1 MTILKT
7 SFLAAA
13 LATGLVA
20 SAGAITLQSTDGPR
34 EHGAPPQAHEAQPW
48 MNDGYGA
55 YASTLPAPRQYQG
68 VPIEHYSPRVD
79 IQ

>member
-13 LATGLVA
+13 LPTGLA
-20 SAGAITLQSTDGPR
+20 AAAGAITLQTTDGPR
-34 EHGAPPQAHEAQPW
+34 EHDAPPQAHEAQPW
-48 MNDGYGA
+48 MNDGYAA
-55 YASTLPAPRQYQG
+55 YPSTLPATHQYRAA
-68 VPIEHYSPRVD
+68 PIEQYSPRID